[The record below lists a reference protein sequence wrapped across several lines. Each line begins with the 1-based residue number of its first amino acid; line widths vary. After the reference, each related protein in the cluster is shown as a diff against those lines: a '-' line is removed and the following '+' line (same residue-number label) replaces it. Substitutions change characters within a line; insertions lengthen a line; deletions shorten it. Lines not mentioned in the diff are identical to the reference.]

1 MIEVYVKSGI
11 LLVLS
16 YSLWWIIPGLIDI
29 HAPAYVVGISLLLW
43 SSLAGFAAWR
53 FLQALF
59 GR

>member
-1 MIEVYVKSGI
+1 MIEQYVKSGI

-16 YSLWWIIPGLIDI
+16 YTLWWIIPGLIDVN
-29 HAPAYVVGISLLLW
+29 APVYVICISLLLW

-59 GR
+59 YR

>member
-1 MIEVYVKSGI
+1 MIEQCFKSGI
-11 LLVLS
+11 LLFLS
-16 YSLWWIIPGLIDI
+16 YTLWWIIHGLIDI
-29 HAPAYVVGISLLLW
+29 HAPAYAVGISLLLW